1 MKNRSSGEGG
11 MTLLEVMFA
20 LAVLTVGVLG
30 CAGVLVAGARN
41 LNTSPSDVIA
51 TQKATQAIEA
61 VFSARDSHK
70 LTWAQIRNQ
79 KGASGSDNGVF
90 LDGATPLTMA
100 GADGLVNT
108 ADDLNQ
114 IETIVLPGPDKVLN
128 TPDDPTVELSNFS
141 REITIRD
148 VPSEGGELRSVTV
161 TIIYWSGD
169 TQRTY
174 TLRTFISS
182 YS

>member
-1 MKNRSSGEGG
+1 MKNRWSGESG

-20 LAVLTVGVLG
+20 LSVLLVGVLG

-41 LNTSPSDVIA
+41 LNSSPGDVIA

-70 LTWAQIRNQ
+70 LTWGQIRNQ
-79 KGASGSDNGVF
+79 KGASGNDNGIF
-90 LDGATPLTMA
+90 LDGPTPLTMP

-108 ADDLNQ
+108 ADDLSQ
-114 IETIVLPGPDKVLN
+114 IETMTLPGPDKMLN
-128 TPDDPTVELSNFS
+128 TGDDRILELSNFS
-141 REITIRD
+141 REISIRD
-148 VPSEGGELRSVTV
+148 VPSEGGELRSITV
-161 TIIYWSGD
+161 TITYWNGD
-169 TQRTY
+169 SQRTY

-182 YS
+182 YA